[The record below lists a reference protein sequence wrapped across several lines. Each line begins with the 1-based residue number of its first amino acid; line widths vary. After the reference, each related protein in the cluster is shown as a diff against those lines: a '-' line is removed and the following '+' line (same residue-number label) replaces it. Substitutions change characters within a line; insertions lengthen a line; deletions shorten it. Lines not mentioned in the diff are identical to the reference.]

1 MFIEA
6 INRDTIQL
14 YCPHFTFDNQYAKMD
29 KCGVE
34 AVGRRWT
41 AWTVGQRWT
50 AWVLDSMLE
59 KVWTA
64 WMLFAVGS

>member
-1 MFIEA
+1 
-6 INRDTIQL
+6 
-14 YCPHFTFDNQYAKMD
+14 MD